1 MTPLA
6 HLHETLEKTRV
17 EAGLKGMSVAVMHR
31 GEVIFADGFGQRN
44 DTDPFTAE
52 TLMPIA
58 SLTKAFTSAA
68 ISELVGEGKMDWD
81 TTPVNTYLPEF
92 AFGDPVL
99 TSQLTLVDLLSHRT
113 GMPNIDVAWFKTT
126 TPRREIIK
134 TLRNFSPPQKLKPYY
149 KYSNTMYAVAGEAS
163 ANVAGT
169 TWEDLVQTKLLD
181 PLGLKSTGFSPSG
194 MVERSDNYAIPY
206 DAKTL
211 KDAQEGRFE
220 KGYLED
226 SLQADAPA
234 GDMFSNVLDLV
245 KWGHVVMS
253 EGVLDGKQVLKK
265 ESLKECFTPHS
276 IMLEKMGRGKDFA
289 IAASYGLAWELDS
302 YKGNNFYFHTGS
314 LYGFRGSLALY
325 PDADIVV
332 AFLTNTH
339 KSALRTNIPFYIV
352 DQLLRLPRTEDWLST
367 VTLRQTQAEYDDF
380 EADRTGTGLPARVK
394 GTSFS
399 HPNLEAYVGEYSD
412 PLMGTVT
419 ISLLKDKDSKEKDIL
434 GLEYVTYNAKM
445 DHYHFD
451 SFRFSLK
458 DFGVDIAVLTSFST
472 GPDGR
477 VNGLRLITGPEED
490 DVISFE
496 RRTAN
501 ATAAVVK
508 KD

>member
-1 MTPLA
+1 
-6 HLHETLEKTRV
+6 
-17 EAGLKGMSVAVMHR
+17 MSVAVMHR

-58 SLTKAFTSAA
+58 SMTKAFTSAA

-113 GMPNIDVAWFKTT
+113 GMPDIDVAWFKATS
-126 TPRREIIK
+126 PVREMIK
-134 TLRNFSPPQKLKPYY
+134 TLRHLSPPQKLKPYY
-149 KYSNTMYAVAGEAS
+149 KYSNTMYTVAGEAS

-181 PLGLKSTGFSPSG
+181 PLGLKNTGFSPSG
-194 MVERSDNYAIPY
+194 MVKHSDNYALPY
-206 DAKTL
+206 DAKSL
-211 KDAQEGRFE
+211 KDAQEGKFE
-220 KGYLED
+220 KGYLD
-226 SLQADAPA
+226 DILKVDAPA

-253 EGVLDGKQVLKK
+253 GGVLDGKQVLRK

-276 IMLEKMGRGKDFA
+276 IMLDKMGRGKDFA
-289 IAASYGLAWELDS
+289 IAASYGLAWELDT

-314 LYGFRGSLALY
+314 LFGFRGSIALY

-339 KSALRTNIPFYIV
+339 KSALRTYIPFYIV

-367 VTLRQTQAEYDDF
+367 VTIRQTQLEYDNF
-380 EADRTGTGLPARVK
+380 EAARTGAGLPARVK
-394 GTSFS
+394 GTSLS

-412 PLMGTVT
+412 PVMGTVT
-419 ISLLKDKDSKEKDIL
+419 ISLFKDKDSKENDVL
-434 GLEYVTYNAKM
+434 GLEYVTYKAKL
-445 DHYHFD
+445 DHYHYD
-451 SFRFSLK
+451 SFRFALK
-458 DFGVDIAVLTSFST
+458 DFAVDAAVLACFLT
-472 GPDGR
+472 GTDGR
-477 VNGLRLITGPEED
+477 VNGLRLVSGDED
-490 DVISFE
+490 DDIINFK
-496 RRTAN
+496 RRNVDADT
-501 ATAAVVK
+501 TVVK

>member
-6 HLHETLEKTRV
+6 HLHEILEKTRV

-31 GEVIFADGFGQRN
+31 GELIFADGFGQRN

-81 TTPVNTYLPEF
+81 TTPVSTYLPEF

-113 GMPNIDVAWFKTT
+113 GMPNIDMAWFKNTA
-126 TPRREIIK
+126 PRREVFK
-134 TLRNFSPPQKLKPYY
+134 TLRNLSPPQKLKPYY
-149 KYSNTMYAVAGEAS
+149 KYSNSMYAVAGEAS

-169 TWEDLVQTKLLD
+169 TWENLVQTKLLD
-181 PLGLKSTGFSPSG
+181 PLGLKNTGFAPSG
-194 MVERSDNYAIPY
+194 MVKRSDNYAMPY

-220 KGYLED
+220 KGYLD
-226 SLQADAPA
+226 DILNIDAAA
-234 GDMFSNVLDLV
+234 GDIFSNVLDLV

-253 EGVLDGKQVLKK
+253 GGMLDGKQVLKK

-276 IMLEKMGRGKDFA
+276 IMLNKMGRGKDFA
-289 IAASYGLAWELDS
+289 IAASYGLAWELDT

-314 LYGFRGSLALY
+314 LLGFRGSLALY

-339 KSALRTNIPFYIV
+339 KSALRTYIPFYIV

-367 VTLRQTQAEYDDF
+367 VTVRQTQVEYDEF
-380 EADRTGTGLPARVK
+380 EADRTGARLPARVK
-394 GTSFS
+394 GTSLS
-399 HPNLEAYVGEYSD
+399 HPNLEDYAGEYSD
-412 PLMGTVT
+412 PVMGIVTV
-419 ISLLKDKDSKEKDIL
+419 SLFKDIDPKEKGFL
-434 GLEYVTYNAKM
+434 GLEYATYKGKM
-445 DHYHFD
+445 DHYHYD
-451 SFRFSLK
+451 TFRFTFK
-458 DFGVDIAVLTSFST
+458 DFGVDAAALARFST

-477 VNGLRLITGPEED
+477 VNVLSIVDGPEDD
-490 DVISFE
+490 DVLNFK
-496 RRTAN
+496 RRTAD
-501 ATAAVVK
+501 AAASVVK